1 MKHNYQRRDVC
12 YPQEL
17 ALLISCALAVGTRPA
32 IVTAAPN
39 LPLSTAT
46 TLHDRSA
53 RVKQAH
59 LARENLQ
66 QREFGS

>member
-1 MKHNYQRRDVC
+1 MEHIYQRRDVC

-32 IVTAAPN
+32 IVTAASN

-53 RVKQAH
+53 RVKQSH
-59 LARENLQ
+59 IVR
-66 QREFGS
+66 